1 MRICTY
7 NCMNLFAWEA
17 EPQEPVNPAKP
28 QREVLALAK
37 TLDWV
42 KPDLVSMQEVGSI
55 AAIEDLNSLLKAPFP
70 YRLLAQTNSDR
81 GIHLGFMSRYPL
93 KLQSHRDWPL
103 LDEDGAAITD
113 ILQPNGS
120 HMEPMTLQRDIAV
133 VEVQAEPGVE
143 EPDKA
148 TTFIANVHL
157 KSAGKRPWN
166 TLSPLVV
173 RTAEV
178 RVLAQVINRLQA
190 RNPGC
195 ELVVLGDFNDNPTSS
210 AFTALDHLDHGTLYD
225 PLMRELVPAN
235 PRISTYW
242 PKRRTRIDR
251 ILLNDQAKKRY
262 ASGSIKL
269 WGNKRAEIASD
280 HFPLSID
287 MAPRNITNGHEEIQ

>member
-1 MRICTY
+1 
-7 NCMNLFAWEA
+7 MNLFAWAA

-37 TLDWV
+37 TLSWV
-42 KPDLVSMQEVGSI
+42 NPDLVSMQEVGSLS
-55 AAIEDLNSLLKAPFP
+55 ALKDLNSLLNDPFP
-70 YRLLAQTNSDR
+70 HLLLAQTNSDR

-103 LDEDGAAITD
+103 LDEADNPLTD
-113 ILQPNGS
+113 ILHRDGTQ
-120 HMEPMTLQRDIAV
+120 MEPMHLQRDIAI
-133 VEVQAEPGVE
+133 VEVGLDVDALTDAGPMFV
-143 EPDKA
+143 
-148 TTFIANVHL
+148 ANVHL

-173 RTAEV
+173 RTAEAG
-178 RVLAQVINRLQA
+178 VLAKVLNRLQD
-190 RNPGC
+190 RNPDC
-195 ELVVLGDFNDNPTSS
+195 ELLVMGDFNDSPTST
-210 AFTALDHLDHGTLYD
+210 AFTALDQLQHGVLYD

-251 ILLNDQAKKRY
+251 ILLNNRAKRHY
-262 ASGSIKL
+262 AAGSIRL

-287 MAPRNITNGHEEIQ
+287 MLPTNHANGQL